1 MHTVIPASR
10 RRIPIAYF
18 RACTWNLRGCFVKF
32 LHPWYVLSALP
43 IYVFVTYVCISHVYA
58 YLLRSAQRS
67 VANVRLATLTV
78 NWTLKRRVFLKN
90 TGAFPPLPPCVPT
103 KEAFDRWNET
113 PSFVCRT
120 SPDSP
125 CMSRVLS
132 RATIFIMCTPNSLF
146 ALLPTRTNRIHSS
159 LSSFHLFLSCPTRN
173 NLYWRTHCRIGEFE
187 R

>member
-1 MHTVIPASR
+1 MFRQVSPPLVRPLCTTYPCIRHVRMYFSR
-10 RRIPIAYF
+10 VRVSVEERTTISCECTIGNVNRELDVKTGSFFEKYRRI
-18 RACTWNLRGCFVKF
+18 
-32 LHPWYVLSALP
+32 S
-43 IYVFVTYVCISHVYA
+43 
-58 YLLRSAQRS
+58 
-67 VANVRLATLTV
+67 
-78 NWTLKRRVFLKN
+78 
-90 TGAFPPLPPCVPT
+90 PPCVPT

-125 CMSRVLS
+125 CMSHVLS

-173 NLYWRTHCRIGEFE
+173 NLYWRTRCRIGEFE